1 MEQNNLIKLIVP
13 QLFKKATAFYGN
25 QSFIFAVARVNHFVL
40 SSAISVQCCSIP
52 NRYTAV
58 DILRRAHN
66 NASNNRILTHP
77 IVVFVNKVKHS

>member
-1 MEQNNLIKLIVP
+1 
-13 QLFKKATAFYGN
+13 
-25 QSFIFAVARVNHFVL
+25 
-40 SSAISVQCCSIP
+40 
-52 NRYTAV
+52 V